1 MYTVD
6 YAVWTYSIYLAVSVV
21 IALSVGW
28 TLHKSGRPFLVEMFL
43 GKEDLANSVN
53 HLIVVGFYLLS
64 IGFVS
69 LALKYGARPTDM
81 ADAIEALATK
91 VGVVLVVLGG
101 LHFLNLLMFSR
112 LRLRV
117 QLVAPQE
124 RRDGSPRDIAP
135 QMDRQEQRDG
145 TSRDMAPPMDPQE
158 QRDGSSRDI
167 AGPMDPQE
175 HSTAV
180 AEHYLEEY
188 YYRLPDPPLS

>member
-6 YAVWTYSIYLAVSVV
+6 YVVWTYSIYLAVSVV

-28 TLHKSGRPFLVEMFL
+28 TLHKSGRPFLVEVFL

-101 LHFLNLLMFSR
+101 LHFLNLLMFAR

-117 QLVAPQE
+117 RLVAARE
-124 RRDGSPRDIAP
+124 RRDGP
-135 QMDRQEQRDG
+135 
-145 TSRDMAPPMDPQE
+145 SRDMAPPIDPQE

-167 AGPMDPQE
+167 APPTNPQE

-180 AEHYLEEY
+180 AD
-188 YYRLPDPPLS
+188 PDVEDFLSPRWW

>member
-6 YAVWTYSIYLAVSVV
+6 YAVLTYSIYLAVSVV

-28 TLHKSGRPFLVEMFL
+28 TLHRSGRAFLVEMFM
-43 GKEDLANSVN
+43 GEEGLADSVN

-64 IGFVS
+64 IGFVA

-91 VGVVLVVLGG
+91 VGVVLLVLGG

-117 QLVAPQE
+117 KLVTAHEQRE
-124 RRDGSPRDIAP
+124 GLSPDIAP
-135 QMDRQEQRDG
+135 SIDPHEQREGSSPDIAPSIDPHEQREG
-145 TSRDMAPPMDPQE
+145 SSPDIAPPIDSKE
-158 QRDGSSRDI
+158 QSNC
-167 AGPMDPQE
+167 A
-175 HSTAV
+175 
-180 AEHYLEEY
+180 AESDLLDYI
-188 YYRLPDPPLS
+188 RRG

>member
-1 MYTVD
+1 MYIVD

-28 TLHKSGRPFLVEMFL
+28 TLHRSGRAFLVEMFM
-43 GKEDLANSVN
+43 GEEGLADSVN

-64 IGFVS
+64 IGFVT
-69 LALKYGARPTDM
+69 LALTYGARPTDM

-117 QLVAPQE
+117 RLVAARE
-124 RRDGSPRDIAP
+124 ERDGSPRDMAP
-135 QMDRQEQRDG
+135 PIDPEEQRDG
-145 TSRDMAPPMDPQE
+145 SSRDIAPPMDPQE
-158 QRDGSSRDI
+158 QRDGSSRDM
-167 AGPMDPQE
+167 APPMDPQE
-175 HSTAV
+175 HSTSV
-180 AEHYLEEY
+180 AELD
-188 YYRLPDPPLS
+188 LDDLLSPRWW